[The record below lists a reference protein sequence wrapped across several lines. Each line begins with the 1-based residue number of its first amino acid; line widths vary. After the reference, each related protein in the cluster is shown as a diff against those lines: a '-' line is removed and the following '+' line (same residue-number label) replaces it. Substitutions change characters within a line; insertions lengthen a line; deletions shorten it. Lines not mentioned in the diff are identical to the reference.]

1 MSKNRIINLFQG
13 IGIFIAIISIG
24 FIFISNK
31 QSYNF
36 KYDPIHQNIKSL
48 QLNDNYN
55 FAGESVPIQNFDVA
69 ERLERELLANTFQ
82 HSGTVIHLKL
92 AMRYFPEISK
102 ILKEEGLPDDFKYLA
117 VAESSLRNAVSS
129 AGAKGMW
136 QFRDAAA
143 KELNL
148 EINEWVDE
156 RNHFEKS
163 TRAACGYLKKLKTK
177 FGSWTLAA
185 AAYNMGPSGLQNAID
200 EQKETSYYDL
210 NLNDETNRYVFRI
223 LGAKEIL
230 ANPDKFGFYIQNNE
244 GYFPLE
250 NYKIVEHSGSIT
262 NLADF
267 AHQNNCTYRMLK
279 VYNPWLTKSNLV
291 NKTGKKYSI
300 RIPN

>member
-250 NYKIVEHSGSIT
+250 NYKIVENSGSIT

-267 AHQNNCTYRMLK
+267 AHQHNCTYRMLK